1 MIQSY
6 KKSLKLFEAY
16 DAILVGTGIGYL
28 CSGAFLLKTGKKL
41 LLLELHYIAGIGVI
55 LFSTLITANA
65 ITVFNFIKKILNNI
79 LK

>member
-6 KKSLKLFEAY
+6 KKPPKLSEAH

-28 CSGAFLLKTGKKL
+28 CSGAYLLKTGKKL
-41 LLLELHYIAGIGVI
+41 LLLELHHIAGVGAK

-65 ITVFNFIKKILNNI
+65 IPGFNFIKNF
-79 LK
+79 